1 MPDKSIGS
9 IKSLP
14 LPPPRHNLM
23 NLKDQVRSVPGKHV
37 KKGEILLRA
46 GDAANQAYYVEKGCL
61 RAYIIDVKG
70 KEHIYQFAPEDWF
83 LSDEEAILEQK
94 PAVLYIDAIEDSVVK
109 VIHSPR
115 GLTTAS
121 SDLESANDLVISLQ
135 KKINAFRRRIILLL
149 SATAEERYDNFTK
162 TYPGLTQRVPQKML
176 ASYLGMTPE
185 SLSRV
190 RKDRVTKK

>member
-1 MPDKSIGS
+1 MT
-9 IKSLP
+9 
-14 LPPPRHNLM
+14 
-23 NLKDQVRSVPGKHV
+23 LKDHFKSVPEKHV

-61 RAYIIDVKG
+61 RSYIIDAKG

-115 GLTTAS
+115 DLTTAS
-121 SDLESANDLVISLQ
+121 SDLESANDLVMSLQ

-190 RKDRVTKK
+190 RKERVSKK